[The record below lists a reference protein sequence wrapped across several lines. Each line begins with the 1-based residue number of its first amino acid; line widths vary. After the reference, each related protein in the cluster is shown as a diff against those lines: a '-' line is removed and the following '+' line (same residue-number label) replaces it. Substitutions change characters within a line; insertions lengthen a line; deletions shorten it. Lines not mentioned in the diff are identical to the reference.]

1 MAKLTATTLLLV
13 LLLVAGFVYLQLD
26 QPVTRVNVTGQLLP
40 EEREAIEA
48 AVLEHLDGGIL
59 SADLDALQA
68 GILGLAWPRAV
79 AIRRAWPGTLNLEVE
94 KPAVVARW
102 QDAYLASDGRV
113 VHLPVGASDLPR
125 LDCEIAEPRDAMEM
139 FHRLSEAAE
148 AAGLF
153 IEHLGENAFGEW
165 EVLVSNGAVE
175 ALPIRLGAESVDERL
190 DRFLLVFQEHLSTRV
205 TDIAAVDARYHNGIA
220 VRWRE
225 SDASLLAAADDE
237 AAESIQSTNMTEQ
250 RTEMTYGL

>member
-1 MAKLTATTLLLV
+1 MAKFSAAATFLLLV
-13 LLLVAGFVYLQLD
+13 LMAGFVYLQLD

-40 EEREAIEA
+40 EERQAIEA
-48 AVLEHLDGGIL
+48 AVLEHLNGGIL

-68 GILGLAWPRAV
+68 GILDLAWPRAV
-79 AIRRAWPGTLNLEVE
+79 AIRRSWPGTLSLEVE

-113 VHLPVGASDLPR
+113 VHLPVGVPGLPR
-125 LDCEIAEPRDAMEM
+125 LDCAVAEPRDAMEM

-165 EVLVSNGAVE
+165 QVLVSNGSVQR
-175 ALPIRLGAESVDERL
+175 LPVRLGAEAVDERL
-190 DRFLLVFQEHLSTRV
+190 DRFLLVFQEHLSARATE
-205 TDIAAVDARYHNGIA
+205 IAAIDARYHNGIA
-220 VRWRE
+220 VSWQE
-225 SDASLLAAADDE
+225 SDASLLAAAGE
-237 AAESIQSTNMTEQ
+237 NASESI
-250 RTEMTYGL
+250 